1 MRHTSRDLWEVYET
15 DKPMK
20 RLNSESGKSGESII
34 RTARGYIGR
43 GNLNYTDDIDSYRHV
58 DGRTSA

>member
-1 MRHTSRDLWEVYET
+1 
-15 DKPMK
+15 MK

-58 DGRTSA
+58 DGRMSAWPSKAYGYGVSI